1 MKKKEI
7 KLTKEEISKA
17 VQESSLR
24 EAAETAGAAE
34 ERAQQESPLSEEAN
48 PETVREISLWDEV
61 DGIAPP
67 QENLPETG
75 KTPVIPDADPKP
87 EIVPVTITSS
97 PLETEN
103 NPEEDNPASKKARK
117 KSKRRKEEK
126 PPKRKMTKEQLKK
139 YYKLMFLSDLKV
151 MPFLLPSLIGV
162 IMFYLAPFG
171 VAIFY
176 AFVDNPITK
185 NFVGFQNIVSVFKNG
200 SFRLGAMNTLKFSV
214 MAVPLAVIISLL
226 LALMLNHKIPFASQ
240 FRTSF
245 LSPLVVPVASVVLVF
260 QVLFNYNGVAN
271 LVVTFFGGDK
281 IDWLKSVYAPY
292 VVLLLFLWK
301 NLGYNMILFLGAL
314 GNIPQDAL
322 EVAYLDTNN
331 EWKIFWLIKI
341 RYLSPTLL
349 FATIIS
355 LINSFKVFR
364 EVYLLTGSYPFDSI
378 YILQNYM
385 NNMFDSMDYQKLSS
399 AAIIMAIVM
408 VVIIGG
414 MYVAENRFGRDMEE

>member
-1 MKKKEI
+1 
-7 KLTKEEISKA
+7 
-17 VQESSLR
+17 
-24 EAAETAGAAE
+24 
-34 ERAQQESPLSEEAN
+34 
-48 PETVREISLWDEV
+48 
-61 DGIAPP
+61 
-67 QENLPETG
+67 
-75 KTPVIPDADPKP
+75 
-87 EIVPVTITSS
+87 
-97 PLETEN
+97 
-103 NPEEDNPASKKARK
+103 
-117 KSKRRKEEK
+117 
-126 PPKRKMTKEQLKK
+126 MTKEQLKK

-301 NLGYNMILFLGAL
+301 NLGYNMVLFLAALNSIPHEILESAEMDGA
-314 GNIPQDAL
+314 GPVKRFFA
-322 EVAYLDTNN
+322 
-331 EWKIFWLIKI
+331 IKLH
-341 RYLSPTLL
+341 YLSPTI
-349 FATIIS
+349 FFVGIMS
-355 LINSFKVFR
+355 LINSFKIFR
-364 EVYLLTGSYPFDSI
+364 EVYLLTGDYPFDNL
-378 YILQNYM
+378 YMLQHFM
-385 NNMFDSMDYQKLSS
+385 NNSFTHLDYSKLS
-399 AAIIMAIVM
+399 AGAIVM
-408 VVIIGG
+408 CIVMIIIVGG
-414 MYVAENRFGRDMEE
+414 LFFAESRFDSDVEE